1 MDRILIRELGVLGIL
16 GAYESEREQPRE
28 IVIDLDLFMDLRP
41 AGQSDDLADC
51 LNYDEV
57 ITLISE
63 HVATLN
69 RFTVE
74 ALATDITELVL
85 SFPRVQ
91 KVRVVVQKPGAVDG
105 CRSVGVEIERS
116 RPVTA

>member
-1 MDRILIRELGVLGIL
+1 MDRILIRELVVLGIL

-74 ALATDITELVL
+74 ALATASSGEWLGQIRDWYRACVIVW
-85 SFPRVQ
+85 
-91 KVRVVVQKPGAVDG
+91 
-105 CRSVGVEIERS
+105 
-116 RPVTA
+116 